1 MRSGTKSRIE
11 NLLAASFPATS
22 RTRRIV
28 VLCYHSIHP
37 SNGIRSATPALFE
50 RHLEWLAGHCEIVP
64 FRSIPR
70 AMALPTEGKPIVAI
84 TFDDG
89 YEDNHRI
96 ALPILTRLGLP
107 ATIFVTTGLIDRDPR
122 VIRRFAH
129 VWRASEDDVRGMTW
143 DQVEEVRAAGVEIGA
158 HTRTH
163 PILGDLD
170 DHRAEEEIGGSKR
183 TLEDH
188 LGVRV
193 TSFAYPFGKPREH
206 LTRRTID
213 LVSQLGFGSAAAIRY
228 RGVRPGDDPLCIP
241 RFAVTED
248 PIDVLAGKVAGRLE
262 VIGLWQTYDPRTLT
276 RPIARRLA
284 DPDRSS
290 PSGVA

>member
-11 NLLAASFPATS
+11 NFLAASFPATS

-28 VLCYHSIHP
+28 VLCYHSVHP
-37 SNGIRSATPALFE
+37 SNRIRSATPGLFE
-50 RHLEWLAGHCEIVP
+50 RHLGWLAEHCDVVP
-64 FRSIPR
+64 FSSIRP
-70 AMALPTEGKPIVAI
+70 AMTENTSRKPIVAL

-89 YEDNHRI
+89 YEDNHRV

-107 ATIFVTTGLIDRDPR
+107 ATIFVTTGLIDQDPT
-122 VIRRFAH
+122 VTRRFAK
-129 VWRASEDDVRGMTW
+129 VWHASPDDVRGMTW
-143 DQVEEVRAAGVEIGA
+143 DQVEETRAAGIEIGA

-170 DHRAEEEIGGSKR
+170 DHRAEEEIAGSKR
-183 TLEDH
+183 TIEDH

-193 TSFAYPFGKPREH
+193 TSFAYPFGTPREH
-206 LTRRTID
+206 FTGRTID
-213 LVSQLGFGSAAAIRY
+213 LVSELGFGSAAAIRY
-228 RGVRPGDDPLCIP
+228 RGVRPGDDPFCIP

-248 PIDVLAGKVAGRLE
+248 PVDVLAAKVAGRLE

-290 PSGVA
+290 PSGV

>member
-1 MRSGTKSRIE
+1 MRIGTKSRIE
-11 NLLAASFPATS
+11 NFLAASFPATS
-22 RTRRIV
+22 RTGRIV
-28 VLCYHSIHP
+28 VLCYHSVHP

-50 RHLEWLAGHCEIVP
+50 RHLGWLAEHCEVVP
-64 FRSIPR
+64 FRSIPD
-70 AMALPTEGKPIVAI
+70 AMTVAARGKPVVAI

-89 YEDNHRI
+89 YEDNHRV

-107 ATIFVTTGLIDRDPR
+107 ATIFVTTGLIDQEPA
-122 VIRRFAH
+122 VIRRFAK
-129 VWRASEDDVRGMTW
+129 VWHASEDDVRGMTW
-143 DQVEEVRAAGVEIGA
+143 DQVEDARAAGVEIGA

-163 PILGDLD
+163 PILRDLD
-170 DHRAEEEIGGSKR
+170 DQRAEEEIGGSKR
-183 TLEDH
+183 TIEDH

-206 LTRRTID
+206 LTGRTVD
-213 LVSQLGFGSAAAIRY
+213 LVAQLGFRSAAAIRY
-228 RGVRPGDDPLCIP
+228 RGVRPGDDPLCVP

-248 PIDVLAGKVAGRLE
+248 PVDVLAAKVAGRLE
-262 VIGLWQTYDPRTLT
+262 VIGLWQAYDPRTFT